1 MLLEL
6 IYMLLPIHMYSRVG
20 TIQRGTLT
28 TNKLSHHISD
38 KIITSLPLGVE
49 EVYSRPK
56 YERLT
61 INIW

>member
-1 MLLEL
+1 
-6 IYMLLPIHMYSRVG
+6 MYSRVG